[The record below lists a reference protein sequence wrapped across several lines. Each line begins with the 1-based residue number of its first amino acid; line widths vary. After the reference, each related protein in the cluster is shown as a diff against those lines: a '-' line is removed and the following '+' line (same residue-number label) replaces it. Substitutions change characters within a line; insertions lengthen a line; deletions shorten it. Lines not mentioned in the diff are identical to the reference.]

1 MELPDYANR
10 LASSFSFA
18 PPPMNLPR
26 TILPLIAVVA
36 AVAYWQ
42 RFDFDSRAV
51 SIALK
56 MTPALA
62 MALEVFRQR
71 RLTAGPLVA
80 ALAIHAIGDGLLNLG
95 NDYLLAG
102 MGAFFVGHLGYI
114 AAFLPYRYP
123 LAQLPA
129 RRRSGIAALALAMIG
144 LTIYIWPMLNGALA
158 IASPIYS
165 LALTAMAVA
174 ALLGRWQGPWVVAG
188 ALLFVLSDVVLG
200 LKLFARQEALA
211 PLIWPAYAA
220 AQILMPLGFLKTPS
234 PSAAN

>member
-165 LALTAMAVA
+165 LTLTAMAVA